1 MATPSLICLGLRRM
15 CAALL
20 TIILLLTCCCAS
32 PCVAKQIEEYH
43 VKAVFLFNL
52 VHFVTWPAEPS
63 AADLSP
69 FSIGIYGEDPF
80 GQVLDNVIKGE
91 KKFDTLIVVKRY
103 GNLEELRTDPCN
115 ILFVSAKA
123 MSQWAQIRALIAASA
138 ILSVSDVAGFPEN
151 GGMVNLL
158 KSDQRVQ
165 IEINRT
171 AVDEAGLAVS
181 AKLLTVAR
189 LVPRKL

>member
-1 MATPSLICLGLRRM
+1 MVTVSLKYPGLGRM
-15 CAALL
+15 RAALL

-32 PCVAKQIEEYH
+32 PCAAKQIEEYH

-80 GQVLDNVIKGE
+80 GQVLDNVIRGE
-91 KKFDTLIVVKRY
+91 KKFNTPIVVKRY
-103 GNLEELRTDPCN
+103 ANLEELRTDPCD
-115 ILFVSAKA
+115 ILFVSATA
-123 MSQWAQIRALIAASA
+123 MGQWAQIRALIAASA
-138 ILSVSDVAGFPEN
+138 ILSVSDVAGFPEK
-151 GGMVNLL
+151 GGMINLL

-165 IEINRT
+165 VEINRT
-171 AVDEAGLAVS
+171 AVNEAGLAVS

-189 LVPRKL
+189 LVP

>member
-1 MATPSLICLGLRRM
+1 MVTVSLKYPGLGRM
-15 CAALL
+15 RAALL

-32 PCVAKQIEEYH
+32 PCAAKQIEEYH

-80 GQVLDNVIKGE
+80 GQVLDNVIRGE
-91 KKFDTLIVVKRY
+91 KKFNTSIVVKRY
-103 GNLEELRTDPCN
+103 ANLEELRTDPCD
-115 ILFVSAKA
+115 ILFVSATA
-123 MSQWAQIRALIAASA
+123 MGQWAQIRALIVNSA
-138 ILSVSDVAGFPEN
+138 ILSVSDVAGFPEK
-151 GGMVNLL
+151 GGMINLL

-171 AVDEAGLAVS
+171 AVNEAGLAVS

-189 LVPRKL
+189 LVP